1 MLVVLVLVKC
11 PEGVKRIIKDLTEP
25 KMPWQELLNMSIQS
39 TLKGD
44 YSFMARSK
52 KGYFSDVALPG
63 QTEET
68 IDIALALDMSGS
80 ISDEQGKEMLSEVRG
95 IMEQFKDFRVKVWCF
110 DTKVYNY
117 PRIYPRI

>member
-1 MLVVLVLVKC
+1 MLHF
-11 PEGVKRIIKDLTEP
+11 R
-25 KMPWQELLNMSIQS
+25 
-39 TLKGD
+39 
-44 YSFMARSK
+44 
-52 KGYFSDVALPG
+52 G

-68 IDIALALDMSGS
+68 IDIVLALDMSGS

-117 PRIYPRI
+117 SKKNASPEYR

>member
-1 MLVVLVLVKC
+1 
-11 PEGVKRIIKDLTEP
+11 
-25 KMPWQELLNMSIQS
+25 MSIQS

-52 KGYFSDVALPG
+52 KGYFSDVASG

-68 IDIALALDMSGS
+68 IDIVPALDMSGS

-110 DTKVYNY
+110 DTKVYN
-117 PRIYPRI
+117 